1 MTRQIKVFA
10 TYITAS
16 YWYPEYAN
24 NHNSARQHHMKYT
37 NTKSQHRRERELAK
51 RLCKALTSTSYQK
64 MHIKATVI
72 HPLLLVS

>member
-37 NTKSQHRRERELAK
+37 NTKSQQS
-51 RLCKALTSTSYQK
+51 CI
-64 MHIKATVI
+64 HILGDPKYSDV
-72 HPLLLVS
+72 